1 MVANKQVIFTE
12 IPEGFPEAEKNMAIE
27 ESTIDLD
34 AKLGMGEFILKT
46 LEISVDPYM
55 RGRMRDPSIK
65 SYAPAFDLNKP
76 MTGDTMSVVIKS
88 NNPDYKVDDL
98 VYGRTGQ
105 GVFAEYVHVS
115 AEYAKNAYVVRNDA
129 KENKLPIRHYVGV
142 LAMPGMT
149 AYYGLNKIGKP
160 KPGETLYVSA
170 ASGAVG
176 QLVGQ
181 FGKALGL
188 YVVGSAGTDEKVK
201 HIKSIGFDDAFNYKD
216 GNIEENLRKCC
227 PKGIGNAVFR
237 GLVDV
242 SFVTNT
248 NLFILDIYFDGV
260 GGKMLDAVFLVANDF
275 ARIISCGMISQYNLA
290 KPEPLYNVIN
300 VLTKRICFDGFIIMD
315 HMDYEQTFLDEVTPL
330 LVSGKVTYKE
340 DEVEGIENTPSALIK
355 VLKGENF
362 GKMCIKVADL

>member
-1 MVANKQVIFTE
+1 MVANKQVIFTKV
-12 IPEGFPEAEKNMAIE
+12 PEAFPSAEENMAIR

-34 AKLGMGEFILKT
+34 AELDKGEFILKT

-65 SYAPAFDLNKP
+65 SYAPAFDLNEP
-76 MTGDTMSVVIKS
+76 MTGDTMSVVVKS
-88 NNPDYKVDDL
+88 NNPDYKEDDL

-105 GVFAEYVHVS
+105 GIFAEYVKVS

-149 AYYGLNKIGKP
+149 AYYGLNKVGRP
-160 KPGETLYVSA
+160 KKGETLYVSA

-188 YVVGSAGTDEKVK
+188 YVVGSAGTDEKVE
-201 HIKSIGFDDAFNYKD
+201 HIKSIGFDDAFNYKNGD
-216 GNIEENLRKCC
+216 IEENLRRCC
-227 PKGIGNAVFR
+227 PNGI
-237 GLVDV
+237 
-242 SFVTNT
+242 
-248 NLFILDIYFDGV
+248 DIYFDGV

-275 ARIISCGMISQYNLA
+275 ARIISCGMISQYNL
-290 KPEPLYNVIN
+290 KEPEPLYNVMN
-300 VLTKRICFDGFIIMD
+300 VLSKRLCFDGFIIMD

-330 LVSGKVTYKE
+330 LVNAKVQYKE
-340 DEVEGIENTPSALIK
+340 DEVEGIENTPEALIK

-362 GKMCIKVADL
+362 GKMCVKIADL